1 MEYSATN
8 FITAIAFIKAYREM
22 EQRSLAANKKFIKT
36 VIEAH
41 QFEHLFESWAGR
53 ENDFGSYF
61 LNLSHKNQGAFLLK
75 FGIEVPSYQEYLT
88 EIENIPQ
95 AYAYATPP
103 LIITQL
109 HELLK
114 FFYNNGIHEKAVPEI
129 EIYHLPENCYG
140 NSTNWGNYILSLAM
154 PDQLAILKQI
164 AFNSVEIL
172 KYDEENRAFLKR
184 HIEEHSFKQQN

>member
-1 MEYSATN
+1 MEYSATD
-8 FITAIAFIKAYREM
+8 FMSAITFIKAYRQM
-22 EQRSLAANKKFIKT
+22 EQWPLPANKKFIKS
-36 VIEAH
+36 VIEPH
-41 QFEHLFESWAGR
+41 QFKHLFESWAGR

-75 FGIEVPSYQEYLT
+75 FGIEITSYQEYLD
-88 EIENIPQ
+88 EIETIPQ

-103 LIITQL
+103 LIISQL

-114 FFYNNGIHEKAVPEI
+114 FFYNNGIHENAIPGIKI
-129 EIYHLPENCYG
+129 HHMPENCFG

-164 AFNSVEIL
+164 AFNSAENI
-172 KYDEENRAFLKR
+172 KDSEENRQFIKR
-184 HIEEHSFKQQN
+184 HIEKNGIETS